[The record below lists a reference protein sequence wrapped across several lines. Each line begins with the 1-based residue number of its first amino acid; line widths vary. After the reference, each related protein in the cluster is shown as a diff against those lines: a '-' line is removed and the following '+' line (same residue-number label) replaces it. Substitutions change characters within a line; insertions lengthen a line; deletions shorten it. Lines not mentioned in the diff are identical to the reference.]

1 MGVKKEFVHLHLH
14 SQYSLLDGAC
24 HLERIIEKTKALDMK
39 AVAITD
45 HGNMFGVIDFY
56 ILANSSQLKPI
67 IGVEF
72 YEAPTSR
79 FDKSQSLKSKE
90 DTNFHLVAL
99 AKDNTGYKNLL
110 KLVSLSYLE
119 GFYYKPRIDLE
130 LLQKYKEGLII
141 LSGCLKGRIP
151 KLILE
156 DKISQAYKTADDYYQ
171 ILGKGNFYLELMDT
185 GLKEQKKVN
194 SVLLKISKD
203 LGIPLVA
210 TNDVHYIEKEDAFSH
225 EVLLCIQT
233 QTTLTDPKRMR
244 FGTDEFYFKSAQE
257 MWSLFKDIPESLNN
271 TLEIA
276 ERCNVEIEFSELH
289 LPNFP
294 VPSQKSPFEFLK
306 ELCYENLEKKFPKPT
321 PQVLKR
327 LEYELE
333 VIKKTGF
340 AGYFL
345 IIWDLVKFA
354 KENNIPTGPGRGSA
368 AGSLVSYLLGI
379 TEINPLEYGLLFER
393 FLNPERVSMPDIDI
407 DFCDE
412 KRPKILEYVASKYGK
427 ENVAQIITFGTL
439 QARAVVRDVGRV
451 LGLSYSEV
459 DRIAKLIPSEPNI
472 SLDSAL
478 QRTPQLRA
486 LYESDPKIRQLID
499 IAKKLEGLSRHASIH
514 AAGVV
519 ISDKPLTDYIPLYKT
534 SEGEITTGFSMGP
547 LEKLGLLK
555 MDFLGLKT
563 LTLIEETL
571 RWIKKLRGI
580 DLDIK
585 SIPLDDKKT
594 YELLSAGKTIGVF
607 QLESSGMR
615 DLLRRLKPEKF
626 TDLIHCLALYR
637 PGPIGTGMVSDFIER
652 KHGRQPVSY
661 LHPKLEPVL
670 KETYGIIVYQEQV
683 MKIASELA
691 GFSLAE
697 ADILRRAISKKI
709 PEEMEAQ
716 RKKFIEGCIKNG
728 IPEATAVKIFD
739 LMEYFAGYGFNKS
752 HSTAYALISYR
763 TAYLKANFCTEFM
776 CSLLNSEKNNTDK
789 LVEYITEAKNL
800 GIEILPPD
808 INESY
813 ADFTVTGSKKIRFG
827 LMAVKNVGKAAVEA
841 IISARNKDGKF
852 KSLKD
857 FCQRVVLRTVNR
869 KVIESLI
876 KCGAFD
882 SLGAKRSQLM
892 SILDKT
898 LESAS
903 KKQKNQNKGQL
914 SLFSFMEKDTLED
927 ELPEIEEWPQTQL
940 LNFEKELLGFFVTGH
955 PLSKYQLCL
964 KKISTVNLNDVYK
977 LKENE
982 EITVGGILEII
993 KITST
998 RQSKEQMAILK
1009 LETPQSQIEVFA
1021 FPKVYQEFTKNI
1033 RSQNIVVV
1041 KGKVNFKEDEPK
1053 LIADKIFSLEEFLEK
1068 IKSLDI
1074 ILNESNEDFL
1084 KKLKSIFIKYPGN
1097 TEIYFH
1103 FNWPELRLIKIKVE
1117 EQRVRINESLLKE
1130 LSELIGEE
1138 NFSLTL

>member
-1 MGVKKEFVHLHLH
+1 MGIGKEFAHLHLH

-24 HLERIIEKTKALDMK
+24 HLERIIEKAKSLNMK

-45 HGNMFGVIDFY
+45 HGNMFGAIEFY
-56 ILANSSQLKPI
+56 SLARSAQLKPI
-67 IGVEF
+67 IGIEF
-72 YEAPTSR
+72 YEARSSR
-79 FDKSQSLKSKE
+79 FERSQNLKKE

-99 AKDNTGYKNLL
+99 ARDRTGYKNLL
-110 KLVSLSYLE
+110 KLTSLAYLE
-119 GFYYKPRIDLE
+119 GFYYKPRIDTE
-130 LLQKYKEGLII
+130 LLEKYKEGLIV
-141 LSGCLKGRIP
+141 LSACLKGRICR
-151 KLILE
+151 LILE
-156 DKISQAYKTADDYYQ
+156 DKVNEAFKAADDYYQ
-171 ILGKGNFYLELMDT
+171 ILGRGNFYLELMDN
-185 GLKEQKKVN
+185 GLEEQKKVN
-194 SVLLKISKD
+194 KVLLKISKD
-203 LGIPLVA
+203 LKIPVVA

-225 EVLLCIQT
+225 QVLLCIQT
-233 QTTLTDPKRMR
+233 QTTLADPKRMK
-244 FGTDEFYFKSAQE
+244 FETDEFYFKSPQE
-257 MWSLFKDIPESLNN
+257 MYEIFKEIPESLKNS
-271 TLEIA
+271 LEIA
-276 ERCNVEIEFSELH
+276 EKCNLEIKFSELH
-289 LPNFP
+289 LPSFP
-294 VPSQKSPFEFLK
+294 VPSNRTSFEFLK
-306 ELCYENLEKKFPKPT
+306 DLCYENLKRKFPNPNSK
-321 PQVLKR
+321 VLER

-345 IIWDLVKFA
+345 IIWDLIKFA
-354 KENNIPTGPGRGSA
+354 KENDVPTGPGRGSA
-368 AGSLVSYLLGI
+368 AGSLVSYLLDI
-379 TEINPLEYGLLFER
+379 TEIDPLKYGLLFER
-393 FLNPERVSMPDIDI
+393 FLNPERISMPDIDI

-412 KRPKILEYVASKYGK
+412 KRSKVLEYVASKYGK

-451 LGLSYSEV
+451 LGFSYSEV

-472 SLDSAL
+472 TLDSAL
-478 QRTPQLRA
+478 ERVRELRE
-486 LYESDPKIRQLID
+486 LYDSDPKIKQLID
-499 IAKKLEGLSRHASIH
+499 TAKKLEGLSRHASIH

-534 SEGEITTGFSMGP
+534 SDGEITTGFSMGP

-563 LTLIEETL
+563 LSLIEETL
-571 RWIKKLRGI
+571 RWIKKLRNI
-580 DLDIK
+580 NLNIRD
-585 SIPLDDKKT
+585 IPLDDKKT
-594 YELLSAGKTIGVF
+594 YEMLCAGKTIGVF

-615 DLLRRLKPEKF
+615 DLLRRLKPEQF

-652 KHGRQPVSY
+652 KHRRQPVSS

-691 GFSLAE
+691 DFSLAE

-716 RKKFIEGCIKNG
+716 RKKFIEGCLKNG
-728 IPEATAVKIFD
+728 IDKETAVKIFD

-776 CSLLNSEKNNTDK
+776 CALLNSEKNNTDK
-789 LVEYITEAKNL
+789 LVEYINEAKNL
-800 GIEILPPD
+800 GIEILPSD

-813 ADFTVTGSKKIRFG
+813 ADFTVTGDKRIRFG

-841 IISARNKDGKF
+841 IVNARNGGGKF

-857 FCQRVVLRTVNR
+857 FCQRVLLRAVNR

-898 LESAS
+898 LEFAS
-903 KKQKNQNKGQL
+903 KKQRNQNKGQM
-914 SLFSFMEKDTLED
+914 SLFGFMEKETLED
-927 ELPEIEEWPQTQL
+927 ELPDIEEWPQVQL
-940 LNFEKELLGFFVTGH
+940 LNFEKALLGFFVTGH
-955 PLSKYQLCL
+955 PLLKYQRCL
-964 KKISTVNLNDVYK
+964 KKVNTVNLNQIDR

-982 EITVGGILEII
+982 PVVVGGVLEII

-998 RQSKEQMAILK
+998 RQTKEQMAILR
-1009 LETPQSQIEVFA
+1009 LESPDGQIEVFA
-1021 FPKVYQEFTKNI
+1021 FPKVYQQFNKNI
-1033 RSQNIVVV
+1033 YSQNIVII
-1041 KGKVNFKEDEPK
+1041 KGRVNFKDEVPK
-1053 LIADKIFSLEEFLEK
+1053 IIAEKILSVEEMMNK
-1068 IKSLDI
+1068 IKSLNITLTDTTENS
-1074 ILNESNEDFL
+1074 LR
-1084 KKLKSIFIKYPGN
+1084 KLKSILIKYPGE
-1097 TEIYFH
+1097 TEIYLH
-1103 FNWPELRLIKIKVE
+1103 FNQPEFRFIKIKIE
-1117 EQRVRINESLLKE
+1117 EHKVKIEEDLLKE
-1130 LSELIGEE
+1130 LSEFVGEE
-1138 NFSLTL
+1138 NFFLTL

>member
-24 HLERIIEKTKALDMK
+24 HLERIIEKAKALDMK

-79 FDKSQSLKSKE
+79 FDRSQSLKSKE

-210 TNDVHYIEKEDAFSH
+210 TNDVHYIEQEDAFSH

-459 DRIAKLIPSEPNI
+459 DRIAKLIPPEPNI